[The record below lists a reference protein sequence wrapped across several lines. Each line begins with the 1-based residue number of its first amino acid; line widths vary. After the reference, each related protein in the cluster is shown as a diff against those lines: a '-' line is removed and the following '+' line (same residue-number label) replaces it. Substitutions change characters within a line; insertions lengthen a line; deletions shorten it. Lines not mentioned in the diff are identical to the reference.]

1 MLIRLALIT
10 IVTGCG
16 APDYQM
22 SDEPRG
28 EVNGRSF
35 EFVSTKPDGTEWTF
49 RVRGNS
55 LWVGYVEGAKVGEL
69 GSINLSGKERA
80 QLWKLI
86 DMVDVGGRKQ
96 GRQLRRVVEIRGYT
110 ELSTVGP
117 VEEGRRSGA
126 GAVRAGRT
134 LHLDHGGARI
144 GEPRRA
150 ERRCHRLLDGD
161 DDQSLQRLRTRHQ

>member
-16 APDYQM
+16 APDYQI

-55 LWVGYVEGAKVGEL
+55 LWVGYVEGAKVGKL
-69 GSINLSGKERA
+69 GSINLSGKERE

-86 DMVDVGGRKQ
+86 DLVDVGGRKK
-96 GRQLRRVVEIRGYT
+96 GKPDPEHGTVV
-110 ELSTVGP
+110 L
-117 VEEGRRSGA
+117 
-126 GAVRAGRT
+126 
-134 LHLDHGGARI
+134 
-144 GEPRRA
+144 
-150 ERRCHRLLDGD
+150 
-161 DDQSLQRLRTRHQ
+161 RLREPTDEREHDARSVQVSRHTDDEDVIALANLLIDLVEKHKKVSPAF